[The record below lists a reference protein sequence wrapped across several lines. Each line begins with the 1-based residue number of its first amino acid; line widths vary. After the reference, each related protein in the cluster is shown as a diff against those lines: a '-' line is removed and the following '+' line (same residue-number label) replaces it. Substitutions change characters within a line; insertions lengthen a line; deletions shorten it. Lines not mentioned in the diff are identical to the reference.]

1 MNAQTFI
8 ARKLRFSG
16 RLAIVAIAIS
26 FFVIVL
32 SLAISAGFRY
42 EIRKGL
48 SEVSGDIRLVGSS
61 EPVDIQ
67 PSYYEE
73 LENVSGV
80 RSITPA
86 VWKPGIIKGETD
98 ICGVLVKGVP
108 MPDSCSLKATIP
120 TSLSRRLGLGEGDS
134 FTTYFIEDKVR
145 ARRFTVGGT
154 YEGIMDSEG
163 SYIVKVPLADMQRLC
178 GYNPQ
183 QASVLEVTVDPSRAS
198 APESRII
205 ADRLYLASLSGH
217 REDEDILHGET
228 ARARYPQLFDWLDLI
243 DFNVLAIILLMT
255 VVAGFNM
262 ISGLLILLFRNI
274 STIGTLKSLGMPNK
288 SIASVFLRVA
298 SRIVLIG
305 MAIGNGAALL
315 FCALQGGTHMLKLN
329 PVNYFVSFVPV
340 HVDIGLIL
348 TVDIVAFGVIM
359 LFMLIPSLF
368 ISKVD
373 PAVTVRVK

>member
-1 MNAQTFI
+1 
-8 ARKLRFSG
+8 
-16 RLAIVAIAIS
+16 
-26 FFVIVL
+26 
-32 SLAISAGFRY
+32 
-42 EIRKGL
+42 
-48 SEVSGDIRLVGSS
+48 
-61 EPVDIQ
+61 
-67 PSYYEE
+67 
-73 LENVSGV
+73 
-80 RSITPA
+80 
-86 VWKPGIIKGETD
+86 
-98 ICGVLVKGVP
+98 
-108 MPDSCSLKATIP
+108 
-120 TSLSRRLGLGEGDS
+120 
-134 FTTYFIEDKVR
+134 
-145 ARRFTVGGT
+145 
-154 YEGIMDSEG
+154 
-163 SYIVKVPLADMQRLC
+163 
-178 GYNPQ
+178 
-183 QASVLEVTVDPSRAS
+183 
-198 APESRII
+198 
-205 ADRLYLASLSGH
+205 
-217 REDEDILHGET
+217 
-228 ARARYPQLFDWLDLI
+228 
-243 DFNVLAIILLMT
+243 MT

>member
-1 MNAQTFI
+1 M
-8 ARKLRFSG
+8 
-16 RLAIVAIAIS
+16 AIAIS

-42 EIRKGL
+42 EIRKGI
-48 SEVSGDIRLVGSS
+48 SEVSGDVRLVGSS
-61 EPVDIQ
+61 EPIDIQ
-67 PSYYEE
+67 PSYYQA
-73 LENVSGV
+73 LEAVDGV
-80 RSITPA
+80 QSISPA
-86 VWKPGIIKGETD
+86 IWKPGIIKGETD
-98 ICGVLVKGVP
+98 ICGVLVKGVS
-108 MPDSCSLKATIP
+108 MPDSCSLKAQIP
-120 TSLSRRLGLGEGDS
+120 NSLSRRLGIREGDT

-145 ARRFTVGGT
+145 ARRFTVDGT

-163 SYIVKVPLADMQRLC
+163 AYIVKVPLTDMQRLC
-178 GYNPQ
+178 GYDSLK
-183 QASVLEVTVDPSRAS
+183 ASVLEVKIDPARSTAWG
-198 APESRII
+198 SRII
-205 ADRLYLASLSGH
+205 ADQLYLASLSGH
-217 REDEDILHGET
+217 QEDEDILHGET

-274 STIGTLKSLGMPNK
+274 ATIGTLKSLGMKNK
-288 SIASVFLRVA
+288 SIAAVFLRVA

-315 FCALQGGTHMLKLN
+315 FCALQGGTHLIKLN

-340 HVDIGLIL
+340 HIDIALIL
-348 TVDIVAFGVIM
+348 TVDAVAFGVIL

-368 ISKVD
+368 IAKVD